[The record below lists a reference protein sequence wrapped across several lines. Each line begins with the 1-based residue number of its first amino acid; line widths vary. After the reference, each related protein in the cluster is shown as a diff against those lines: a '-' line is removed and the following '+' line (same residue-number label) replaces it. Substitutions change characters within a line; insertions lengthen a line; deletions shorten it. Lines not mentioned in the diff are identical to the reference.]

1 MSAARHTPGPWQYYE
16 GVVDAPINGTSP
28 PTVICER
35 ISARERGY
43 GTLAERQAI
52 ADADGRLIAAA
63 PDLLAALSLA
73 GKFLA
78 DNYVDAD
85 MPDIL
90 PAVRAALA
98 KVAP

>member
-1 MSAARHTPGPWQYYE
+1 MIVPTECPQC
-16 GVVDAPINGTSP
+16 NG
-28 PTVICER
+28 R
-35 ISARERGY
+35 M
-43 GTLAERQAI
+43 TLI
-52 ADADGRLIAAA
+52 KAA

-78 DNYVDAD
+78 DNYADAD

-98 KVAP
+98 QAAP

>member
-1 MSAARHTPGPWQYYE
+1 MSATKHSPGPWRTHNS
-16 GVVDAPINGTSP
+16 GHPDNV
-28 PTVICER
+28 TVIKAADNA
-35 ISARERGY
+35 I
-43 GTLAERQAI
+43 I
-52 ADADGRLIAAA
+52 ADVFGYDRDDARLIAAA
-63 PDLLAALSLA
+63 PDMLAALSLA

-98 KVAP
+98 KAGL